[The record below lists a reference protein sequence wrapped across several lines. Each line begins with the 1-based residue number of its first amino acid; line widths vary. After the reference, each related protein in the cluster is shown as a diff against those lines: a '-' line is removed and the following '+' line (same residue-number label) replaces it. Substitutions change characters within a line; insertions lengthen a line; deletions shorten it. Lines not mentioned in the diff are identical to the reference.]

1 MSDPS
6 APPKTLL
13 QMAGVEPKPHALAA
27 SALLLIDLQN
37 EYRGGKLPLPGA
49 EAAIG
54 QAAGLLEKA
63 RAAGRPVIHVRHC
76 GKVGGAFDPAT
87 AAFSIVDELTPRQP
101 ETIVDKTLPNA
112 FAKTPLAETLS
123 GLGVKSVI
131 VAGFMTHLCVSS
143 TVRAALD
150 LGIGCTVVAGA
161 CATRDLPDGQ
171 GGTLAADALH
181 RAEIAALSDRFAMIA
196 ADAGAIG

>member
-1 MSDPS
+1 MPDQPS
-6 APPKTLL
+6 PPKTLL
-13 QMAGVEPKPHALAA
+13 QMAGVEPKPHPLDA

-37 EYRGGKLPLPGA
+37 EYRGGKLPLPGV
-49 EAAIG
+49 EAAVA
-54 QAAGLLEKA
+54 QAATLLEKA

-76 GKVGGAFDPAT
+76 GRVGGAFDPAT
-87 AAFSIVDELTPRQP
+87 AAFSIVEELTPRQR

-112 FAKTPLAETLS
+112 FAKTPLAATLAD
-123 GLGVKSVI
+123 LDVKSII
-131 VAGFMTHLCVSS
+131 VAGFMTHMCVSS

-171 GGTLAADALH
+171 GGTLAADTLH
-181 RAEIAALSDRFAMIA
+181 RAELAALSDRFAMIA